1 MAVTCKTV
9 ATMRCDGVCPW
20 KVTLPP
26 GLGTHRDRDLSR
38 SAELSSSFLAQFDF
52 CLCRTPID
60 SRCCGTTAKNKAT
73 LWGIQPLMGGGSL
86 EPGAYRKLPR
96 GREN

>member
-26 GLGTHRDRDLSR
+26 GLGTHRDRDLVAVQNFLR
-38 SAELSSSFLAQFDF
+38 RFLLSLIFVCAAHRLIRVAVG
-52 CLCRTPID
+52 R
-60 SRCCGTTAKNKAT
+60 R
-73 LWGIQPLMGGGSL
+73 
-86 EPGAYRKLPR
+86 RKTRQRFGESNP
-96 GREN
+96 